1 MKSEV
6 LHKVAARY
14 ITGLEN
20 YASIKG
26 EKIQLECFQQL
37 LNVSKELKE
46 RLDEGK
52 DLDAIVDLLNEKKDL
67 TRKFQNLTGI
77 TWRL

>member
-1 MKSEV
+1 MKPEV
-6 LHKVAARY
+6 SHRVAARY
-14 ITGLEN
+14 IMGQEN

-46 RLDEGK
+46 KLDEGK